1 MAGGYVLRMYGR
13 GSLFMHV
20 KAKTVAL
27 GGLLLALTIVFMALG
42 SFIETSTLF
51 LLAAA
56 SFFVGI
62 VIREFGLGAGGAFYL
77 AAVLL
82 GFFVAPN
89 KFYVLTFAAMG
100 FYILGIEAV
109 WRWLAKRHE
118 MNKRHLVFWIA
129 KYLIFNIVYIP
140 IVIIFRDMLFPQA
153 VSDTMLIIVII
164 AGQIGLF
171 VYDRAY
177 DYVQAYIWGKMRGRF
192 L

>member
-1 MAGGYVLRMYGR
+1 
-13 GSLFMHV
+13 MHV

-27 GGLLLALTIVFMALG
+27 GGLFLALTIVFMALG
-42 SFIETSTLF
+42 SVIETSTLF

-62 VIREFGLGAGGAFYL
+62 VVREFGLAAGAAFYL

-109 WRWLAKRHE
+109 WRWLLRRDEIQKRY
-118 MNKRHLVFWIA
+118 LIFWIG
-129 KYLIFNIVYIP
+129 KYVVFNIVYIP
-140 IVIIFRDMLFPQA
+140 NDNDSNAEYPKLSDLLGNTHIFAILYASDISSNLIIFILILFSFA
-153 VSDTMLIIVII
+153 C
-164 AGQIGLF
+164 LF
-171 VYDRAY
+171 NESTNFSYCLSNPV
-177 DYVQAYIWGKMRGRF
+177 
-192 L
+192 